1 MKIKKLFTLIFG
13 VTVVL
18 TNAGKPLSTVTE
30 TNQIK
35 ENITQQIMLLESNA
49 TENNEEGPEAI
60 FNKAIEDYKEEF
72 DDYIDATGL
81 NVEAKEPTVHPDS
94 PETNPNAK

>member
-13 VTVVL
+13 VTAVL
-18 TNAGKPLSTVTE
+18 ANTGKPFSTAAK

-49 TENNEEGPEAI
+49 TE
-60 FNKAIEDYKEEF
+60 KQ
-72 DDYIDATGL
+72 
-81 NVEAKEPTVHPDS
+81 
-94 PETNPNAK
+94 